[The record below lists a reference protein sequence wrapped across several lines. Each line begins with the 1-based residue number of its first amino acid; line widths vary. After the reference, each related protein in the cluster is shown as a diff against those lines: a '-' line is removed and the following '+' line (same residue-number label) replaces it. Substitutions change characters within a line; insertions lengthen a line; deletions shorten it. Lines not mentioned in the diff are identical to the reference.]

1 MKKKTINLLM
11 IIVGL
16 ILLAIGIFIIKTQ
29 PEVDGIMRT
38 LPYICIGVGCGVF
51 GHGMG
56 NWIADKAVTKAP
68 EEAKR
73 IEIETKDE
81 RNVMIANQAKAKAYD
96 SMVFI
101 FGDLLIVLALLNI
114 DMVVILM
121 LVSCYLLVVGIS
133 IYYRIKYDKEM

>member
-1 MKKKTINLLM
+1 M

-133 IYYRIKYDKEM
+133 IYYRIKYDKEI

>member
-1 MKKKTINLLM
+1 MKKKTINWLM
-11 IIVGL
+11 IIGGL
-16 ILLAIGIFIIKTQ
+16 ILVAVGIFIIKTQ
-29 PEVDGIMRT
+29 LETDGIMST
-38 LPYICIGVGCGVF
+38 LPYICIGVGCGAF
-51 GHGMG
+51 GHGLG
-56 NWIADKAVTKAP
+56 NWMADKAVENAP

-81 RNVMIANQAKAKAYD
+81 RNIMIANQAKAKAYD

-101 FGDLLIVLALLNI
+101 FGDLMIVLALLNI

-133 IYYRIKYDKEM
+133 IYYRIKYEKEM

>member
-1 MKKKTINLLM
+1 MKKKTINWLM
-11 IIVGL
+11 IIGGL
-16 ILLAIGIFIIKTQ
+16 ILVAVGIFIIKTQ
-29 PEVDGIMRT
+29 LEADGIMST
-38 LPYICIGVGCGVF
+38 LPYICIGVGCGAF
-51 GHGMG
+51 GHGLG
-56 NWIADKAVTKAP
+56 NWLADKAVEKAP
-68 EEAKR
+68 DDAKR

-101 FGDLLIVLALLNI
+101 FGDLMIVLALLNI

-133 IYYRIKYDKEM
+133 IYYRIKYEKEM

>member
-101 FGDLLIVLALLNI
+101 FGDLLIVLALLSI

>member
-1 MKKKTINLLM
+1 MNKKTRYILM
-11 IIVGL
+11 IIGGL
-16 ILLAIGIFIIKTQ
+16 TLLAIGLFIIKTK
-29 PEVDGIMRT
+29 PEGERIMLT
-38 LPYICIGVGCGVF
+38 LPYICIGVGCGIM

-56 NWIADKAVTKAP
+56 NWIADKAVAKAP
-68 EEAKR
+68 DEAKR

-101 FGDLLIVLALLNI
+101 FGTLLIVLALLNI

-121 LVSCYLLVVGIS
+121 LVACYLLVVGIS
-133 IYYRIKYDKEM
+133 IYYRIKYEKEM

>member
-1 MKKKTINLLM
+1 MNKKTINWLM

-16 ILLAIGIFIIKTQ
+16 ILLAVGIFIIKTQ
-29 PEVDGIMRT
+29 PETDGIMRT
-38 LPYICIGVGCGVF
+38 LPYICIGVGCGGF
-51 GHGMG
+51 GHGIG
-56 NWIADKAVTKAP
+56 NWIADKAVAKAP

-81 RNVMIANQAKAKAYD
+81 RNVMIANHAKAKAYD

-114 DMVVILM
+114 DMVVVLM

-133 IYYRIKYDKEM
+133 IYYRIKYEKEM

>member
-1 MKKKTINLLM
+1 MKKKTINWLM
-11 IIVGL
+11 IIGGL
-16 ILLAIGIFIIKTQ
+16 ILVAVGIFIIKTH
-29 PEVDGIMRT
+29 PDVDGIMRT

-51 GHGMG
+51 GHGLG
-56 NWIADKAVTKAP
+56 NWLADKAAAKAP
-68 EEAKR
+68 DDAKR

-101 FGDLLIVLALLNI
+101 FGDLMIVLALLNI
-114 DMVVILM
+114 DMVVVLM

-133 IYYRIKYDKEM
+133 IYYRIKYEKEM

>member
-1 MKKKTINLLM
+1 MKKKTINWLM
-11 IIVGL
+11 IIGGL
-16 ILLAIGIFIIKTQ
+16 ILVAVGIFIIKTQ
-29 PEVDGIMRT
+29 LETDGIMST
-38 LPYICIGVGCGVF
+38 LPYICIGVGCGAF
-51 GHGMG
+51 GHGLG
-56 NWIADKAVTKAP
+56 NWMADKAVENAP
-68 EEAKR
+68 DEAKR

-101 FGDLLIVLALLNI
+101 FGDLMIVLALLNI

-133 IYYRIKYDKEM
+133 IYYRIKYEKEM